1 MMASL
6 QRIHAMKEA
15 HVEVAVV
22 CQAKNYVVMGNG
34 LVLPIYGWLDE
45 DHRPTDDLEIAMYYE
60 FGNEEFG
67 FGVGNI
73 DAYEMPSYMDH

>member
-1 MMASL
+1 MASF

-15 HVEVAVV
+15 DVRVAAV
-22 CQAKNYVVMGNG
+22 CQSKSYVVMDNG

-45 DHRPTDDLEIAMYYE
+45 DHEPTDDLEIAMYYE
-60 FGNEEFG
+60 FGNDDIG
-67 FGVGNI
+67 YATGNI